1 MRIKLCGFRCHVD
14 SEYSFTEGSITLLK
28 GPSGIGKSTLFAAIF
43 WTLYGS
49 LHHIYNN
56 AGTTNKCSVTL
67 DFETPK
73 MTVYRQKRPELLRL
87 TMGDQ
92 TKYEDQVAQSII
104 SGLFG
109 PKEIWMACCYVP
121 QGSRSYLLTA
131 SNADKMDLLNV
142 LSFNTEDPDT
152 FLSKIDT
159 TLTGVTADFTAR
171 QNSFTAECEQF
182 NREITHANLDMTLHL
197 SLDDRKIMSSN
208 LEKDKKYHA
217 ELSSRYHEEQRQRG
231 ILFSLQE
238 THSSLMKQLTAIPLV
253 PPEETTRLESELS
266 LLNEKASSLPYLSAY
281 YRLQN
286 ELTNLEQRLKEIIPC
301 DFTMDVTEADISRAT
316 LEKQQYEENLALS
329 KSCACPYDE
338 ISIASEI
345 AKMSMLIDLQPRIAH
360 YTKLKNEQI
369 DIQQK
374 LANLPFTD
382 RKERDPITEEEI
394 ATATLQQQQ
403 YQEGVNACKALSC
416 PYEETAIADEIS
428 RVTATID
435 LQPVLQTYQRLK
447 GELMT
452 VNSSLDET
460 LRFLMPYGDI
470 IISRPITDEYISEA
484 VMATSVYEEG
494 SSLAKSLNITYS
506 ESAISSEIS
515 SVNVMIDL
523 QPILQTYQRM
533 KGELTAVDRSLDE
546 TLRSLMPYGD
556 ISPRTITDEDISMAV
571 MATSAYEEGS
581 SLAKSLNIPY
591 SESAILSEV
600 SRLSSRLDLQPVLQ
614 TYQRLKAELTAVN
627 NSLDETLRFLMPY
640 GEISSRTITDDDISS
655 AVMATSAYEEGSSLA
670 RALNI
675 PYSESA
681 ISSEGSQLSSR
692 LDLQPV
698 LQTYQRLKSELTAVN
713 NSLEETLRSLMPYGD
728 VPPHTV
734 TDEDISMA
742 VMATSAYEEGS
753 SLAKSLNIPY
763 SESAVASEIY
773 QLSSRIDLQPRLQT
787 IIRYLTLT
795 SQINTLMKSGNI
807 ATDEDVANAR
817 EALSKLHASMGVLK
831 CPHCEKPVRAVNGSL
846 LPGESL
852 PPTPEEMER
861 ANYNLQV
868 VTANRRRGLEIASL
882 SQEVES
888 LKSLCNPDNIGD
900 LNALPAPWT
909 PQDIA
914 LAKIRLSAL
923 SKLRVVALP
932 KESPQLLRL
941 LRTQTTLESKKTLL
955 ISEIDNVMSNYP
967 ISSLELP
974 PWTPQEVSMVKTRLS
989 ALSKIR
995 VVALPKESPQ
1005 LLRLLRTKATLES
1018 KQTPLTSEM
1027 DKLTSNYPV
1036 SSLELP
1042 PWTPQEI
1049 SMVKT
1054 RLSALSKIRVVA
1066 PPKESPQLLRLLRT
1080 KATLESKQTSLISEI
1095 DKLRSI
1101 HWSSGPIISLESP
1114 PWNPQEI
1121 AFAKNRV
1128 SALSKI
1134 RVVSPPKES
1143 PQLLRLLRTKAT
1155 LESKKTLLIS
1165 EIEKLTSDYPVVSLE
1180 APPSNLQVLRSRLS
1194 ALTKIRFVSAPL
1206 ISPEILRIMFIRQ
1219 TLESQHQNLH
1229 REIGKLLGENSLA
1242 ELESVP
1248 INVSQL
1254 RSRMSSI
1261 SRIRIVSPPQYD
1273 PLLLRMVLTRR
1284 TLERQK
1290 RDVLAEIEKLP
1301 SLDLLASLDATMITT
1316 NITRIKGRLAEISES
1331 STRRKLL
1338 SSQIDDVL
1346 TRISAISLDDSLKDR
1361 IQNLCTS
1368 IEKMGAQLL
1377 ANEKIDLFLAKQT
1390 ELEKKRCDLE
1400 KIYKDMTTLQRLKTI
1415 ALEVECHTLQVTVDS
1430 INIALSDIAT
1440 HLFDDPIS
1448 ISLQLFKALKTKD
1461 RVKPTVNITIS
1472 YRGGEYDNISQ
1483 LSGGEGDRISLA
1495 ITLALARINSC
1506 PLLLLDECMA
1516 SLDANLKEAC
1526 LKTLRRNLGNHK
1538 TVISINHEGTE
1549 GTYDSVV
1556 TLGI

>member
-238 THSSLMKQLTAIPLV
+238 THASLMKQLTAIPLV

-329 KSCACPYDE
+329 KSCVCPYDE

-345 AKMSMLIDLQPRIAH
+345 ARMSMLVDLQPKIAH
-360 YTKLKNEQI
+360 YTRLKNERI
-369 DIQQK
+369 DIQQR
-374 LANLPFTD
+374 LANLPSTD
-382 RKERDPITEEEI
+382 RKERDLITEEEI

-416 PYEETAIADEIS
+416 PYEETVIADEIS

-435 LQPVLQTYQRLK
+435 LQPILQTYQRLK
-447 GELMT
+447 SELIA
-452 VNSSLDET
+452 VNNSLDET
-460 LRFLMPYGDI
+460 LRFLMPYGDVV
-470 IISRPITDEYISEA
+470 ISRPITDEYISEA

-494 SSLAKSLNITYS
+494 SLLAKSLNIPYS

-515 SVNVMIDL
+515 QLSSRLDL
-523 QPILQTYQRM
+523 QPVLQTYQRLKSELTAVNNSLDETLRSLM
-533 KGELTAVDRSLDE
+533 PYGDISPRTITDEDISSAVMATSAYEEGSSLAKSLNIPYSESAISSEVSQLSSRLDLQPVLQTYQRLKSELTAVDKSLEE

-581 SLAKSLNIPY
+581 LLAKSLNIPY
-591 SESAILSEV
+591 SESAI
-600 SRLSSRLDLQPVLQ
+600 
-614 TYQRLKAELTAVN
+614 
-627 NSLDETLRFLMPY
+627 
-640 GEISSRTITDDDISS
+640 
-655 AVMATSAYEEGSSLA
+655 
-670 RALNI
+670 
-675 PYSESA
+675 
-681 ISSEGSQLSSR
+681 
-692 LDLQPV
+692 
-698 LQTYQRLKSELTAVN
+698 
-713 NSLEETLRSLMPYGD
+713 
-728 VPPHTV
+728 
-734 TDEDISMA
+734 
-742 VMATSAYEEGS
+742 
-753 SLAKSLNIPY
+753 
-763 SESAVASEIY
+763 ASEIH

-787 IIRYLTLT
+787 IIRYLALT

-861 ANYNLQV
+861 ANYNLHV

-888 LKSLCNPDNIGD
+888 LKNLCNPDNIGD

-914 LAKIRLSAL
+914 LAKTRLSSL
-923 SKLRVVALP
+923 SKIRVVAPP

-955 ISEIDNVMSNYP
+955 ISEI
-967 ISSLELP
+967 E
-974 PWTPQEVSMVKTRLS
+974 T
-989 ALSKIR
+989 
-995 VVALPKESPQ
+995 
-1005 LLRLLRTKATLES
+1005 
-1018 KQTPLTSEM
+1018 LTS
-1027 DKLTSNYPV
+1027 SHPV
-1036 SSLELP
+1036 ISP

-1049 SMVKT
+1049 SIVKT

-1080 KATLESKQTSLISEI
+1080 KATLESKKTSLISEI
-1095 DKLRSI
+1095 DNITSNY
-1101 HWSSGPIISLESP
+1101 PIASLESP
-1114 PWNPQEI
+1114 PWTPQEI
-1121 AFAKNRV
+1121 AFVKTRLP
-1128 SALSKI
+1128 ALSKI
-1134 RVVSPPKES
+1134 RVVALPKES

-1206 ISPEILRIMFIRQ
+1206 ISPEILRTMFIRQ
-1219 TLESQHQNLH
+1219 TLESQDQNLH

-1242 ELESVP
+1242 ELESAP
-1248 INVSQL
+1248 ISVSQL
-1254 RSRMSSI
+1254 KSRMTLI
-1261 SRIRIVSPPQYD
+1261 SRIRVVSPPQYD
-1273 PLLLRMVLTRR
+1273 PSFLRMVLTRR
-1284 TLERQK
+1284 TLERRKQ
-1290 RDVLAEIEKLP
+1290 DILAEIEKLP

-1316 NITRIKGRLAEISES
+1316 NIARIKGRLAEISES
-1331 STRRKLL
+1331 TTRRNLL
-1338 SSQIDDVL
+1338 SAQIDDVI

-1361 IQNLCTS
+1361 IQNLFTS
-1368 IEKMGAQLL
+1368 IEKMGVQLL

-1400 KIYKDMTTLQRLKTI
+1400 RIYKDMTTLQRLKTI